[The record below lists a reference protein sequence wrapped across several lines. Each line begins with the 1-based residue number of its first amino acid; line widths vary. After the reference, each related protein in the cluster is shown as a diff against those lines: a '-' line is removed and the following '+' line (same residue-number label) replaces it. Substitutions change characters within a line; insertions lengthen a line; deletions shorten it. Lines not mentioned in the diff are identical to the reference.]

1 MVVALVTAAAA
12 AKDNDDGD
20 ADQDI
25 QSPTETIIAYYDDNH
40 AAYDCG
46 NVPLHNVRAA
56 VLTFLSDKAL
66 PFILPKHTSIS
77 KKPLPPLYIYTSFD
91 SAVELPTLPNHVS
104 RSFPPIAS
112 SHASPPISPSSPRA
126 SPSPPTKKNQLPT
139 IQHVQKRYNGFLGF
153 LTRTYILHTIV
164 VSRTLLSPYLYAA
177 RDLLSGEKK
186 AVLKLIVMSSH
197 QHGFHITFP
206 PYKQQQHSRNN
217 DTLYAINDRLLVFHL
232 VQWIKYQPLIPL
244 LVHAKHIYRDGH
256 KLYIVY
262 NHQLLQ

>member
-1 MVVALVTAAAA
+1 MVVALVAA
-12 AKDNDDGD
+12 AKGNGADADND

-40 AAYDCG
+40 GAYDRG
-46 NVPLHNVRAA
+46 NVSLHGVWAV
-56 VLTFLSDKAL
+56 VLTLPHSDKAL
-66 PFILPKHTSIS
+66 PPITPVS

-91 SAVELPTLPNHVS
+91 SAVELPTLPDHTS
-104 RSFPPIAS
+104 KSLPPI
-112 SHASPPISPSSPRA
+112 ASPPISPC
-126 SPSPPTKKNQLPT
+126 SPSPPAKKNRLPT

-197 QHGFHITFP
+197 QQGFHIAFP
-206 PYKQQQHSRNN
+206 PYKQQQQQRRNSSY
-217 DTLYAINDRLLVFHL
+217 YAINDRLLVLHL
-232 VQWIKYQPLIPL
+232 AQWIKYQPLLPL
-244 LVHAKHIYRDGH
+244 LVHAKHIFRDGH

>member
-1 MVVALVTAAAA
+1 MIVALVAAAA
-12 AKDNDDGD
+12 AEENDDDD

-40 AAYDCG
+40 GACD
-46 NVPLHNVRAA
+46 R
-56 VLTFLSDKAL
+56 DKAL
-66 PFILPKHTSIS
+66 PSILPKHTSVS

-91 SAVELPTLPNHVS
+91 SAVELPTLPNHTS
-104 RSFPPIAS
+104 KSLPPIAS
-112 SHASPPISPSSPRA
+112 PPVSPSSPLTPP
-126 SPSPPTKKNQLPT
+126 SPSTKKNRLPT
-139 IQHVQKRYNGFLGF
+139 IQHVQKRYNGLLGF

-197 QHGFHITFP
+197 QHGFHIAFP
-206 PYKQQQHSRNN
+206 PYKQQHSRNN

-232 VQWIKYQPLIPL
+232 VQWIKYQPLLPL
-244 LVHAKHIYRDGH
+244 LVHAKQIYRDGH

-262 NHQLLQ
+262 NHQLSQ

>member
-1 MVVALVTAAAA
+1 MVVALVLV
-12 AKDNDDGD
+12 KDNADDD
-20 ADQDI
+20 DNQDI

-40 AAYDCG
+40 GACD
-46 NVPLHNVRAA
+46 RE
-56 VLTFLSDKAL
+56 KAL
-66 PFILPKHTSIS
+66 PPIIPKHASVS
-77 KKPLPPLYIYTSFD
+77 KKPLPPLYIYTGFD
-91 SAVELPTLPNHVS
+91 SAVELPTLPNTS
-104 RSFPPIAS
+104 KSLPPIIAGT
-112 SHASPPISPSSPRA
+112 ATSPITPSSP
-126 SPSPPTKKNQLPT
+126 STPPLPPTKKNRLPT

-197 QHGFHITFP
+197 QHGFQITFP
-206 PYKQQQHSRNN
+206 PYKRHNSNS
-217 DTLYAINDRLLVFHL
+217 DTLYAINDKLLVFHL
-232 VQWIKYQPLIPL
+232 LQWIKYQPLLPL
-244 LVHAKHIYRDGH
+244 LVHAKHIFRDGH

>member
-1 MVVALVTAAAA
+1 ML
-12 AKDNDDGD
+12 
-20 ADQDI
+20 
-25 QSPTETIIAYYDDNH
+25 
-40 AAYDCG
+40 
-46 NVPLHNVRAA
+46 
-56 VLTFLSDKAL
+56 DKAL
-66 PFILPKHTSIS
+66 PSFQPKHISVS

-91 SAVELPTLPNHVS
+91 SAVELPTLPNHTS
-104 RSFPPIAS
+104 SKSLPPIAS
-112 SHASPPISPSSPRA
+112 SHAGPPISPSSPLTP
-126 SPSPPTKKNQLPT
+126 PSPPTKKNRLPT

-206 PYKQQQHSRNN
+206 PYKQQQQQQHRNN
-217 DTLYAINDRLLVFHL
+217 DTRYAINDRLLVFHL
-232 VQWIKYQPLIPL
+232 VQWIKYQPLLPL